1 MFVKWLRENRIASAL
16 LLVVRLYLG
25 YSWLTSGYGKIME
38 GFDASGFLKGALAKT
53 GGEHPSVQAWWASF
67 VEGFALPN
75 VDLFNVLVPWG
86 ELLVGLGLILGCFTT
101 AAAFFALV
109 MNFSFLFSGT
119 LSTNP
124 QMVLLTIFVAVAG
137 LNAGRYGLDRFVI
150 PYLRKMRKKPKK
162 A

>member
-53 GGEHPSVQAWWASF
+53 GGEHPSVQGWWASF

-124 QMVLLTIFVAVAG
+124 QMVLLTIFIVVAG
-137 LNAGRYGLDRFVI
+137 LNAGWYGLDRFVI
-150 PYLRKMRKKPKK
+150 PYLHKMRKKPKK